1 MMKYRTRR
9 RLSLLVLLVV
19 MPAWIVTALALIA
32 WWDRSYGRMPIGL
45 EMLVYLVLGVVWI
58 LPFRRV
64 FLGVG
69 KADPDA
75 PPNADER

>member
-1 MMKYRTRR
+1 MKYRTRR
-9 RLSLLVLLVV
+9 RLSLVVLLVV
-19 MPAWIVTALALIA
+19 MPAWIVAALALVA
-32 WWDRSYGRMPIGL
+32 WSDRSFGRMPIGL
-45 EMLVYLVLGVVWI
+45 EMLVYLLLGVVWI

-75 PPNADER
+75 LPSQDEH

>member
-1 MMKYRTRR
+1 MMQYGTRR
-9 RLSLLVLLVV
+9 RLSLVVLLVV

-32 WWDRSYGRMPIGL
+32 WWDRSFGRMPVGL
-45 EMLVYLVLGVVWI
+45 EMLVYLILGVVWI

-69 KADPDA
+69 KADPEA
-75 PPNADER
+75 PPDDDGR

>member
-1 MMKYRTRR
+1 MTYRTRR

-19 MPAWIVTALALIA
+19 MPAWIVTALVLIA
-32 WWDRSYGRMPIGL
+32 WWDRSFGRMPAAL

-69 KADPDA
+69 KADPEA
-75 PPNADER
+75 PATNDDD

>member
-1 MMKYRTRR
+1 MKYRTRR
-9 RLSLLVLLVV
+9 RLSIVVLLVV
-19 MPAWIVTALALIA
+19 MPLWIAAALAFMA
-32 WWDRSYGRMPIGL
+32 WWDRSFGRMPVPL
-45 EMLVYLVLGVVWI
+45 EMLVYLILGVVWI

-75 PPNADER
+75 PTDPDAR

>member
-1 MMKYRTRR
+1 MKYRTRR
-9 RLSLLVLLVV
+9 RLSILVLLVV
-19 MPAWIVTALALIA
+19 MPLWIAAALALMA
-32 WWDRSYGRMPIGL
+32 WWDRSFGRMPVLL
-45 EMLVYLVLGVVWI
+45 EMLVYLILGVVWI

-75 PPNADER
+75 PVDPDAR

>member
-1 MMKYRTRR
+1 MKYRTRR

-19 MPAWIVTALALIA
+19 MPAWMVTALVLIA
-32 WWDRSYGRMPIGL
+32 WWDRNFGRMPVPL
-45 EMLVYLVLGVVWI
+45 EMLVYLMLGVVWI
-58 LPFRRV
+58 LPFKRV

-75 PPNADER
+75 PPEHDGH